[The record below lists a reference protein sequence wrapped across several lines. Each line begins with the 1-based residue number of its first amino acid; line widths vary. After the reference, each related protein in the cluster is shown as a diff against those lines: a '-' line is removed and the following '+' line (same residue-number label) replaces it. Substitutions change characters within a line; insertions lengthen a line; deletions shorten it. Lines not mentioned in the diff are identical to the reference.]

1 MEQQFP
7 QPERRKYQ
15 RSPAYMGGQITT
27 DRRLIS
33 IDCVVRN
40 MSGAGAKLVVPNATL
55 LPDEF
60 ELHVAKRETA
70 SRVRARWRREREL
83 GVEVIPLAAS
93 DAPVP
98 LALARRIKRLEA
110 ENAGLKR
117 RLSDCE

>member
-1 MEQQFP
+1 MEQQSI
-7 QPERRKYQ
+7 QQERRKHQ
-15 RSPAYMGGQITT
+15 RSPAYMGGLITT
-27 DRRLIS
+27 DRRLIA

-60 ELHVAKRETA
+60 ELHIAKHESA

-83 GVEVIPLAAS
+83 GVEVIPLAAHES
-93 DAPVP
+93 PVP
-98 LALARRIKRLEA
+98 LALAQRIKRLEA

-117 RLSDCE
+117 RLSECE

>member
-7 QPERRKYQ
+7 QPERRKHQ

-60 ELHVAKRETA
+60 ELHIAKRETA

-83 GVEVIPLAAS
+83 GVEIVPLAAEQ
-93 DAPVP
+93 APVP

-117 RLSDCE
+117 RLGEDE

>member
-1 MEQQFP
+1 MEQQSTT
-7 QPERRKYQ
+7 PERRKQQ

-27 DRRLIS
+27 DRRLIA

-40 MSGAGAKLVVPNATL
+40 LSGAGAKLVVPNAVL

-60 ELHVAKRETA
+60 ELHIAKRDSA

-83 GVEVIPLAAS
+83 GVEVMPLALHA
-93 DAPVP
+93 APVP

-110 ENAGLKR
+110 ENAGLRR
-117 RLSDCE
+117 RLGEGE

>member
-1 MEQQFP
+1 MEQQSP
-7 QPERRKYQ
+7 RQERRKRQ
-15 RSPAYMGGQITT
+15 RSPSYMGGQITT

-60 ELHVAKRETA
+60 ELHIAKRESA

-83 GVEVIPLAAS
+83 GVEVISLAAS

>member
-1 MEQQFP
+1 MEQQSP
-7 QPERRKYQ
+7 RQERRKHQ

-60 ELHVAKRETA
+60 ELHIAKRESA

-83 GVEVIPLAAS
+83 GVEMIPLPAA

-117 RLSDCE
+117 RLGDGE